1 MYLEGDENASAAAA
15 GTSDSVS
22 ESTSSAPAAGAQD
35 NQQPKAVDPPAGE
48 QAGNATQATA
58 PAGDVTAAATPAA
71 PPAPAAAA
79 PEQGD
84 PGDENPATDAAP
96 AVAEAEPEPITA
108 AKDSVEV
115 TVSFGEFETFRH
127 VFVPNSTP
135 FIRSLA
141 AVIKA
146 KELADLEALAKTGEI
161 TVSVNGAVVDH
172 NLSSLELGVG
182 DGARISISA

>member
-1 MYLEGDENASAAAA
+1 MFLDGDENASAAAA

-35 NQQPKAVDPPAGE
+35 NQQPKAVNPPAGA

-58 PAGDVTAAATPAA
+58 PAGDATAGAA
-71 PPAPAAAA
+71 PTPAA

-84 PGDENPATDAAP
+84 PGDENPPIDATP
-96 AVAEAEPEPITA
+96 ASEEPAPEPITA

-115 TVSFGEFETFRH
+115 TVSFGEFEPFRH

-146 KELADLEALAKTGEI
+146 KELADLETLAKTGAV

-172 NLSSLELGVG
+172 NKSSLDLRVG
-182 DGARISISA
+182 DGATISISA